1 MSNEIELKRTIVL
14 PIAKIV
20 SNQKLLKEVVKTYR
34 VMVKYALEIAIKYNT
49 KSQGK
54 LHSLCYYSLKQEFKL
69 PFSDNELHNK
79 LYASAIKE
87 AQAMYNSYRKLLK
100 AWKKGKTPKKPS
112 PPEVSNNFSHIH
124 LYECQYKLEY
134 INNEYAFVV
143 VSLSPK
149 QKAYFLVKLY
159 PFALEMLKKG
169 KRGQAK
175 IIFKKKERKCF
186 FNITITTKGGGFYEP
201 KADIVVDFNNDT
213 IDISIKS
220 DKRICF
226 LRFHTNI
233 GKIRWI
239 YKRIQ
244 KFIDDKIREKNNKW
258 RKLRRKY
265 GNRERNRIRDML
277 RKVEVALIRF
287 AKQVKG
293 RIIIENI
300 KWMNQQVGKKTKKK
314 EKNKRNKLAKFPK
327 RFLEFLEDKAK
338 EYGVPI
344 EKVNPKNTSITCP
357 ICGKKSKK
365 NRVGVYEF
373 SCINCGFEF
382 DAQFVA
388 CMNLLSRF
396 YKPYDPAWE
405 RANDKL
411 VFKLGGGLVVT
422 ADARDEAMIINIDD
436 LLRGKPV
443 WISIISKNIGN
454 MKHGQPLKTVNP
466 NIYWTFNLIETA
478 V

>member
-1 MSNEIELKRTIVL
+1 MNNEAELKRTIVL
-14 PIAKIV
+14 PIVKTI
-20 SNQKLLKEVVKTYR
+20 SNQKLLKETIGIYR
-34 VMVKYALEIAIKYNT
+34 EMVKYALEVAIKHNT
-49 KSQGK
+49 KSQSK
-54 LHSLCYYSLKQEFKL
+54 LHGLCYYPLKRRFKL

-100 AWKKGKTPKKPS
+100 AWKKGKIPKKPS
-112 PPEVSNNFSHIH
+112 PPEVSDNFSHIH

-134 INNEYAFVV
+134 INNEYAFIV

-175 IIFKKKERKCF
+175 IIFKKKERKWF
-186 FNITITTKGGGFYEP
+186 FNITITTKGERFYEP

-220 DKRICF
+220 DKGIHF
-226 LRFHTNI
+226 LRFLTNI

-244 KFIDDKIREKNNKW
+244 KFIDDKVGEKNNKW

-265 GNRERNRIRDML
+265 GNRERNRIRDTL
-277 RKVEVALIRF
+277 RKVGAALMRF

-293 RIIIENI
+293 KIIIENI

-365 NRVGVYEF
+365 NRVRVYKF
-373 SCINCGFEF
+373 KCVNCGFEF

-396 YKPYDPAWE
+396 YKPNDPAWE
-405 RANDKL
+405 RANGKL

-422 ADARDEAMIINIDD
+422 ADAPDEAMTIDVDD
-436 LLRGKPV
+436 LVRGKPV
-443 WISIISKNIGN
+443 QIPEISKIS
-454 MKHGQPLKTVNP
+454 
-466 NIYWTFNLIETA
+466 ER
-478 V
+478 